1 MFPSYIEYPT
11 NLFFEG
17 QDADEQI
24 VFLVRAHPITN
35 LAWIIPAVLIFFL
48 PFIVVPIALM
58 FEFDFSNLPETYLSA
73 FLIINYLLV
82 LVISFE
88 GFLYWYFNVNIL
100 TNKRIID
107 VDFESIL
114 FKNIDQAP
122 LTQIQEANGQVGGL
136 LGTIFNFGHVFIQT
150 AGAKVAIDMKDVP
163 NPTLVADRVL
173 DEAHGVVG

>member
-1 MFPSYIEYPT
+1 MFPSYIEYPS

-24 VFLVRAHPITN
+24 VLLVRAHPITN

-48 PFIVVPIALM
+48 PLFLPPLTLKLG
-58 FEFDFSNLPETYLSA
+58 FDFSLLPDTYLSA

-82 LVISFE
+82 LVIVFE

-100 TNKRIID
+100 TKKRIID
-107 VDFESIL
+107 LDFESIL
-114 FKNIDQAP
+114 FKNVDQAP

-136 LGTIFNFGHVFIQT
+136 LGTIFNFGHVFVQT

-163 NPTLVADRVL
+163 NPTAVADKVL
-173 DEAHGVVG
+173 DEAAHA